1 MAIRMSEE
9 GSSNRRSRSWLE
21 KLTLAITGEPSSRTE
36 LIELLRSSEQR
47 DLLDAEA
54 LSIIEGALVVSDMQV
69 RYIMIP
75 RSQVVFL
82 RLEMTSDE
90 ILPLVIASG
99 HSRFPV
105 VTENPD
111 DVVGILMAKDLLPL
125 VMKDRKSRFKMR
137 DLLRPRTAIPES
149 KRLNVL
155 LEEFRTTRN
164 HLAVVYDEYGGVSG
178 IVTIEDV
185 LEQIVGD
192 IEDEYDFDED
202 DFIKHHSDDSYT
214 IKALTPIS
222 DFNEQ
227 FGCSLGN
234 GEFDTIGGMI
244 MQHFGHMPKRDEQI
258 HLDGFNFKVLNAD
271 SRKIHLL
278 QLTRGEKE

>member
-1 MAIRMSEE
+1 MSEE

-69 RYIMIP
+69 REIMIP

-82 RLEMTSDE
+82 RLEMISDE